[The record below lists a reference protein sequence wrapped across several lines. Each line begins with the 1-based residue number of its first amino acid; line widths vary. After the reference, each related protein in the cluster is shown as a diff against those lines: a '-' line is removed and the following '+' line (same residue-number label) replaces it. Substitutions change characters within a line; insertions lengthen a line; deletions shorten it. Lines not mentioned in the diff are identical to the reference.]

1 MAIMRVLQDRLSSF
15 TYELSDSKNFEEKE
29 LHSYKDLV
37 EHVKSENLRLLME
50 NTEGQVTITKVD
62 RALYAKAYY
71 GQSFFL
77 PQNIDTDWNKELAA
91 FKTKKP
97 IPFEVSKPHVK
108 EEAKELEIVETE
120 SSSSPTI
127 IPTVEVEEKSE
138 ISVPTEDA
146 PLNPFE
152 SENDFEEK
160 TLPLSTPS
168 LNLSSLIEKYDQ
180 DEITEPVVEKS
191 KITPFP
197 PAAAKN
203 FSDFINNFKSQGL
216 DQLSQFVKTKNQEMY
231 DEIRQLDHR
240 ANIREEVTSNLNKQ
254 YSIEK
259 QNIHT
264 ECQDELDKQ
273 MQAEKLRHEQA
284 IQKIRSDIEN
294 SQSEKITKLKNQFI
308 LTKENEISR
317 RFKLET
323 EELAAILKTKK
334 AEAALQQEQL
344 KSELQAF
351 LDKAVKEA
359 QMSQQTLDSKL
370 SELNVTIPEEKYEE
384 VEHGVVER
392 QRTQEVSQIEAYN

>member
-15 TYELSDSKNFEEKE
+15 TYELSDTKNFEEKE

-97 IPFEVSKPHVK
+97 IPFEVSQPNVEK
-108 EEAKELEIVETE
+108 EVEVEHPE
-120 SSSSPTI
+120 SK
-127 IPTVEVEEKSE
+127 IPDSTSDVPFVEVEEKSE
-138 ISVPTEDA
+138 TSVPTQDS

-152 SENDFEEK
+152 NENDFEEE

-168 LNLSSLIEKYDQ
+168 FNLSSLIEKYDQ
-180 DEITEPVVEKS
+180 AEVTEPVVEKS

-240 ANIREEVTSNLNKQ
+240 ANIREEVTSNLNKK

-264 ECQDELDKQ
+264 ECKDELDKQ
-273 MQAEKLRHEQA
+273 IQAEKLRHEQA

-294 SQSEKITKLKNQFI
+294 SQSEKVTKLKNRFI
-308 LTKENEISR
+308 LAKENEISR

-370 SELNVTIPEEKYEE
+370 SELNVTIPEEKHEE

-392 QRTQEVSQIEAYN
+392 QRTQEVSEIEAYN

>member
-15 TYELSDSKNFEEKE
+15 TYELSDAKNFEEKE

-50 NTEGQVTITKVD
+50 NTKGQVTITKVD

-77 PQNIDTDWNKELAA
+77 PQNESTDWNKELVA

-97 IPFEVSKPHVK
+97 IPFEVSKPNEE

-120 SSSSPTI
+120 PSSSSI
-127 IPTVEVEEKSE
+127 SSPTVEVEEKSE
-138 ISVPTEDA
+138 TSVPTEDT

-152 SENDFEEK
+152 NESDFEEE

-168 LNLSSLIEKYDQ
+168 VNLSSLIEKYNQ
-180 DEITEPVVEKS
+180 AEVIEPVVEKS

-240 ANIREEVTSNLNKQ
+240 ANIREEVTSNLNKK

-273 MQAEKLRHEQA
+273 IQAEKLRHEQA
-284 IQKIRSDIEN
+284 IQTIRSDIEN
-294 SQSEKITKLKNQFI
+294 SQSEKVTKLKNRFI
-308 LTKENEISR
+308 LAKENEISR

-370 SELNVTIPEEKYEE
+370 SELNVTIPEEKHEE

-392 QRTQEVSQIEAYN
+392 QRTQEVSEIEAYN

>member
-91 FKTKKP
+91 FKTKKL

-168 LNLSSLIEKYDQ
+168 LNLSSLIEKYVQ
-180 DEITEPVVEKS
+180 DEVTEPVVEKS

-197 PAAAKN
+197 LQQQKI
-203 FSDFINNFKSQGL
+203 SQILLIILKVKGLINSHNLLKLKIKKCMMRSVNLIIVLISEKKSL
-216 DQLSQFVKTKNQEMY
+216 L
-231 DEIRQLDHR
+231 IL
-240 ANIREEVTSNLNKQ
+240 TSN
-254 YSIEK
+254 
-259 QNIHT
+259 
-264 ECQDELDKQ
+264 
-273 MQAEKLRHEQA
+273 
-284 IQKIRSDIEN
+284 IQ
-294 SQSEKITKLKNQFI
+294 LKNKTFI
-308 LTKENEISR
+308 LNAKMN
-317 RFKLET
+317 
-323 EELAAILKTKK
+323 
-334 AEAALQQEQL
+334 
-344 KSELQAF
+344 
-351 LDKAVKEA
+351 
-359 QMSQQTLDSKL
+359 
-370 SELNVTIPEEKYEE
+370 
-384 VEHGVVER
+384 
-392 QRTQEVSQIEAYN
+392 

>member
-15 TYELSDSKNFEEKE
+15 TYELSDAKNFEEKE

-77 PQNIDTDWNKELAA
+77 PQNESTDWNKELAA

-97 IPFEVSKPHVK
+97 IPFEVSKPHVE

-138 ISVPTEDA
+138 IPVPTKDI
-146 PLNPFE
+146 PVNPFE
-152 SENDFEEK
+152 SDFEENP
-160 TLPLSTPS
+160 LPLSTPS
-168 LNLSSLIEKYDQ
+168 FNLSSLIEKYDQ
-180 DEITEPVVEKS
+180 AEVTEPVVEKS

-197 PAAAKN
+197 PAAAKK

-284 IQKIRSDIEN
+284 IQKIRSDIES
-294 SQSEKITKLKNQFI
+294 SQSEKVTKLKNQFI

-344 KSELQAF
+344 KSELRAF

-370 SELNVTIPEEKYEE
+370 SELNVTIPEEKHEE

-392 QRTQEVSQIEAYN
+392 QRTQEVSEIEAYN